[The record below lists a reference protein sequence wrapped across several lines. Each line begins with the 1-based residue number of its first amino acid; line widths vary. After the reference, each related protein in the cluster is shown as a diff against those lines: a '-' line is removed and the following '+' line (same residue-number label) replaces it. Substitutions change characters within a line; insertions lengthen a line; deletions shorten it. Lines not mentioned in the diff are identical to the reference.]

1 MKGSKM
7 TTAGEKRN
15 NPGCIMGKDG
25 LRQYTTLEDGY
36 AALNS
41 LLYRKYN
48 NRTCYDIFCQYAPYS
63 DGNNPRKYA
72 DFVINELNKKGISV
86 TDSTVLDLS
95 NPYILQ
101 ELTLAISK
109 MENGKVLG
117 GETFARNCSVAF
129 AYEKGL
135 SNTTPNQIAQETKNP
150 IQRQEQPNPTEI
162 LVQQNLDQTEN
173 PDLIENLKKNQAK
186 AEQKL
191 AKNDKSNE
199 KESNSNIIKLLI
211 QATAAL
217 LTKNSA
223 LSNTIST
230 IVENTL
236 TDDTNNNVASINK
249 KDNQNV

>member
-1 MKGSKM
+1 MA
-7 TTAGEKRN
+7 TAGEKRN
-15 NPGCIMGKDG
+15 NPGCIMGKNG

-36 AALNS
+36 KALNS

-72 DFVINELNKKGISV
+72 DFVINELNKKGISI

-117 GETFARNCSVAF
+117 GAEFARNCSVAF
-129 AYEKGL
+129 SYNKGL
-135 SNTTPNQIAQETKNP
+135 STTAPSQITTTKNTLKDAKQP
-150 IQRQEQPNPTEI
+150 EAKLLAEQNAT
-162 LVQQNLDQTEN
+162 QTEDPN
-173 PDLIENLKKNQAK
+173 LIDSLKKNQAK
-186 AEQKL
+186 AEQNL
-191 AKNDKSNE
+191 AKNKQPDE
-199 KESNSNIIKLLI
+199 KKSNSNILKLLL

-217 LTKNSA
+217 LIKNSA
-223 LSNTIST
+223 VSSVVST
-230 IVENTL
+230 VIENSMI
-236 TDDTNNNVASINK
+236 DDGNENMLAANK
-249 KDNQNV
+249 KDNQNT

>member
-1 MKGSKM
+1 MA
-7 TTAGEKRN
+7 TAGEKRN
-15 NPGCIMGKDG
+15 NPGCIMGKNG

-36 AALNS
+36 KALNS

-86 TDSTVLDLS
+86 TDSTILDLS

-117 GETFARNCSVAF
+117 GEKFARNCSVAF
-129 AYEKGL
+129 AYNKGL
-135 SNTTPNQIAQETKNP
+135 STTPPSQIATTNLTIKDSQ
-150 IQRQEQPNPTEI
+150 QPSPT
-162 LVQQNLDQTEN
+162 LLAQQSTTQVEDPN
-173 PDLIENLKKNQAK
+173 LIESLKKNQAK
-186 AEQKL
+186 AEQRL
-191 AKNDKSNE
+191 TKSKQPDE
-199 KESNSNIIKLLI
+199 KESNSNILKLLI

-223 LSNTIST
+223 LSGVIST
-230 IVENTL
+230 VIESSMSDNSN
-236 TDDTNNNVASINK
+236 DVASTNK
-249 KDNQNV
+249 KDNQNA

>member
-1 MKGSKM
+1 MKGKKM
-7 TTAGEKRN
+7 ATAGEKRN
-15 NPGCIMGKDG
+15 NPGCIMGKNG

-36 AALNS
+36 EALNS

-117 GETFARNCSVAF
+117 GAEFARNCSVAF
-129 AYEKGL
+129 AYSKGL
-135 SNTTPNQIAQETKNP
+135 STTPPDKISTTNHTLKDSQQPEAKLLA
-150 IQRQEQPNPTEI
+150 EQKAPPTED
-162 LVQQNLDQTEN
+162 LNLIDS
-173 PDLIENLKKNQAK
+173 LKKNQAK
-186 AEQKL
+186 AEQSL
-191 AKNDKSNE
+191 AKNDKTE
-199 KESNSNIIKLLI
+199 GKKSNSNILKLLL

-217 LTKNSA
+217 LIKNSA
-223 LSNTIST
+223 VSSVVST
-230 IVENTL
+230 VIENSMI
-236 TDDTNNNVASINK
+236 DDNSENIAAANK
-249 KDNQNV
+249 KDNQNA